1 MNCMN
6 HPTEAAV
13 AQCTDCGKGLCIQ
26 CASQFKPILCDAC
39 AQKRK
44 KHHPPLCSPLDCLH
58 CFIYNRLQT
67 EFYGHQKFPRHP
79 DIKRIYSDV
88 PSFRLSACERNLSF
102 PFDIRKH
109 GHLVDLLC
117 LQVSSLCH
125 SRLLYCAVY
134 HHMEYLQTGSYNTAK
149 NLTKISLT
157 IKNQYDPS
165 KVHLTVS

>member
-1 MNCMN
+1 ML
-6 HPTEAAV
+6 ALKSV
-13 AQCTDCGKGLCIQ
+13 
-26 CASQFKPILCDAC
+26 
-39 AQKRK
+39 K

-79 DIKRIYSDV
+79 NIKRIYSDV

-165 KVHLTVS
+165 KSSPHCIIISHTDYH